1 MKRLMNLLRGTVALC
16 VTGPFPERL
25 LNLCAQHRLDFWRL
39 EWLDDHTVRFTARRS
54 QFRRLEALAERVEC
68 EISVEQRRGL
78 PDFLLRFRAR
88 YAFLVGL
95 ALALGAVAFLSRFV
109 LTIQVSGNERL
120 PTAVILSQLRQLGV
134 YPGVYGPGI
143 DRQQVAQEA
152 QLALD
157 DLAWMGINL
166 HGTRVEVS
174 VRETIPPAEGVDESG
189 CWDVVAKT
197 AGLITHVEAERGQA
211 KVIEGDTVAAGEV
224 LIAGNVAMEPPEY
237 SDLPTRYF
245 PTHAR
250 GRVWAR
256 TWRTI
261 TAVIPLTAQGKDY
274 TGREKTGWSLTA
286 AGRRLHLWG
295 CEPEGRWEQT
305 SSAHQ
310 AALPG
315 VGRLPITL
323 RRETWREYVLTSVPL
338 NREAAQTLLQQRLLV
353 HLKDVIGP
361 EGELVTADYA
371 AQVEGGSLKVTLL
384 AECREEIG
392 RERETG
398 AVTDGP
404 EPEENGKTG
413 RAGENT

>member
-1 MKRLMNLLRGTVALC
+1 MKRLMNLLRGTVVLC

-25 LNLCAQHRLDFWRL
+25 LNLCAQHRLDFWQL
-39 EWLDDHTVRFTARRS
+39 EWLDDHTVRFTARRH
-54 QFRRLEALAERVEC
+54 QLGRLEKLAERVEC
-68 EISVEQRRGL
+68 EIAVEQRRGL

-95 ALALGAVAFLSRFV
+95 VLALGAVAVLSRFV
-109 LTIQVSGNERL
+109 LTIEVSGNQRL

-166 HGTRVEVS
+166 HGTHLEVS

-189 CWDVVAKT
+189 CWDIVART
-197 AGLITHVEAERGQA
+197 AGLITHIEAERGQA
-211 KVIEGDTVAAGEV
+211 KVIEGGTVAAGEV
-224 LIAGNVAMEPPEY
+224 LISGNVAMEPPEY
-237 SDLPTRYF
+237 SDLPTRYY

-256 TWRTI
+256 TWRTM

-274 TGREKTGWSLTA
+274 TGKEKTGWSLTA
-286 AGRRLHLWG
+286 TGRRLRLWG
-295 CEPEGRWEQT
+295 REPEGRWEKS

-323 RRETWREYVLTSVPL
+323 RREVWREYDLTSVPL
-338 NREAAQTLLQQRLLV
+338 NREAAQNLLQDRLRVYLEQA
-353 HLKDVIGP
+353 IGP
-361 EGELVTADYA
+361 EGEVVTTDYS
-371 AQVEGGSLKVTLL
+371 AQIQGDSLEVTLV

-392 RERETG
+392 KERETR
-398 AVTDGP
+398 AISNGP
-404 EPEENGKTG
+404 EPDEGTKTG
-413 RAGENT
+413 

>member
-1 MKRLMNLLRGTVALC
+1 MKRLMNLLRGTVVLC

-25 LNLCAQHRLDFWRL
+25 LNLCAQHRLDFWQL
-39 EWLDDHTVRFTARRS
+39 EWLDDHTVRFTARRH
-54 QFRRLEALAERVEC
+54 QLGRLEELAERVEC
-68 EISVEQRRGL
+68 EIAVEQRRGL

-95 ALALGAVAFLSRFV
+95 VLALGAVAVLSRFV
-109 LTIQVSGNERL
+109 LTIEVSGNQRL

-134 YPGVYGPGI
+134 YPGVYGPGM

-166 HGTRVEVS
+166 HGTRLEVS

-189 CWDVVAKT
+189 CWDIVART
-197 AGLITHVEAERGQA
+197 AGLITHIEAERGQA

-224 LIAGNVAMEPPEY
+224 LISGNVAMEPPEY
-237 SDLPTRYF
+237 SDLPTRYY

-256 TWRTI
+256 TWRTM

-274 TGREKTGWSLTA
+274 TGKEKTGWSLTA
-286 AGRRLHLWG
+286 AGRRLRLWG
-295 CEPEGRWEQT
+295 REPEGRWEKS

-315 VGRLPITL
+315 VGRLPVTL
-323 RRETWREYVLTSVPL
+323 RREVWREYDLTSVPL
-338 NREAAQTLLQQRLLV
+338 NREAAQTLLQERLLGY
-353 HLKDVIGP
+353 LKDVIGP
-361 EGELVTADYA
+361 EGEIVTTDYS
-371 AQVEGGSLKVTLL
+371 AQIQGDSLEVTLV

-392 RERETG
+392 KERETR
-398 AVTDGP
+398 AISNGP
-404 EPEENGKTG
+404 EPDEGTKTG
-413 RAGENT
+413 